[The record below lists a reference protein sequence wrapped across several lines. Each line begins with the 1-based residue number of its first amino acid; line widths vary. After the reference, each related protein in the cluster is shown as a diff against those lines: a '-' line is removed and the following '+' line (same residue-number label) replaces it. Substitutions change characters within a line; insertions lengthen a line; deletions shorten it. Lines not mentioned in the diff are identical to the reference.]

1 MNDVYNINLRYVPD
15 GTLEV
20 HEYLADGVEDIVSLS
35 GDLAALD
42 FNVDNTQALSIIKS
56 YIQRLKIFKVFAFY
70 LLPDQL
76 NFEMIFCH
84 PDDHKHIIEQDVN
97 EHIARGT
104 FAWALNNPN
113 PTTIYGPVS
122 GSPQV
127 LLPIATRRRI
137 HGMFVGVADEDGKI
151 NGISLNLLR
160 VVLSLV
166 ANRFDNHELTRQM
179 QNQNKLLEAQ
189 VQKRTVE
196 LERAKEKAEA
206 ISRSR
211 SEFLANMSHEIR
223 TPMNGVLGTL
233 ELLRLTNLDDKQS
246 RYIEMAYQSGDY
258 LLNLLNDI
266 LDLSKFDAGKVRLDD
281 IDFDLRATVTGVIDM
296 FANRSASK
304 GVDLDVA
311 IAEDVPAWIRADN
324 TRLLQILINL
334 VGNSLKF
341 TDHGYVHINIST
353 QNKAKENII
362 LRFEVKD
369 TGIGISKE
377 AQKRI
382 FNSFEQADSSTTRQY
397 GGTGLG
403 LSLSQRLVALMGGE
417 IGVDSEE
424 GEGSTF
430 WFTLKT
436 TDAIPQSVSPDMHND
451 DRAADVDLQG
461 HGRILIV
468 EDNSVNQLITR
479 GMVESFGLK
488 AAVINHGGEVL
499 GALESGTFDLVL
511 MDVHMPVLNG
521 YEATRLLRNS
531 SFRNL
536 PVIALTA
543 DVLKDDVDE
552 CFAAGMD
559 DYLPKPIKITAL
571 KDMLVKWL
579 NFSPQEVVH
588 IREDSDAAVA
598 TKESVLNQS
607 TLTNLRVSIGD
618 EMVNTVLGLFPE
630 DSLPRLAAI
639 HDAFIT
645 SDNEALRSA
654 SHALKG
660 SGAMIG
666 ADYLFSICA
675 ELEEKGRLAVWDN
688 VEQLIDDV
696 GQELAAV
703 INEIKQSLG

>member
-42 FNVDNTQALSIIKS
+42 FNVDNAQALSIIKS

-76 NFEMIFCH
+76 NFELTFCH
-84 PDDHKHIIEQDVN
+84 PEDRVNVIEQDVI
-97 EHIARGT
+97 EHISHGT

-122 GSPQV
+122 GLPQV

-137 HGMFVGVADEDGKI
+137 HGMFVGVADEDEKI

-166 ANRFDNHELTRQM
+166 ANRFDNHELTQRM
-179 QNQNKLLEAQ
+179 QNQNKLLEVQ
-189 VQKRTVE
+189 VQKRTIE

-206 ISRSR
+206 ISKSR

-233 ELLRLTNLDDKQS
+233 ELLRLTNPDNKQS

-258 LLNLLNDI
+258 LLKLLNDI
-266 LDLSKFDAGKVRLDD
+266 LDLSKFDAGKVRLDN
-281 IDFDLRATVTGVIDM
+281 IDFDLRMAVTGVIDM

-304 GVDLDVA
+304 GIDLDTF
-311 IAEDVPAWIRADN
+311 IADDVPAWITADN

-341 TDHGYVHINIST
+341 TEHGYVHININV
-353 QNKAKENII
+353 QERAEENII

-369 TGIGISKE
+369 TGIGIGNE

-382 FNSFEQADSSTTRQY
+382 FDSFEQADSSTTREY

-403 LSLSQRLVALMGGE
+403 LSLSQRLVGLMGGE
-417 IGVDSEE
+417 IGVESEE

-430 WFTLKT
+430 WFTLKIT
-436 TDAIPQSVSPDMHND
+436 EAMPQSVSPDMNND
-451 DRAADVDLQG
+451 NQLPDVDLHG
-461 HGRILIV
+461 RGRILIV

-479 GMVESFGLK
+479 GMVESFGLQ
-488 AAVINHGGEVL
+488 AEVINHGGEVL
-499 GALESGTFDLVL
+499 GALESEEFDLVL

-531 SFRNL
+531 DFRDL

-552 CFAAGMD
+552 CFASGMD
-559 DYLPKPIKITAL
+559 DYLAKPISINAL
-571 KDMLVKWL
+571 KDMLAKWL
-579 NFSPQEVVH
+579 NLSADEVAY
-588 IREDSDAAVA
+588 IREESDSVIAAGGC
-598 TKESVLNQS
+598 VLNPS
-607 TLTNLRVSIGD
+607 TLENLRASIGD
-618 EMVNTVLGLFPE
+618 DVLKNVLSLFSE
-630 DSLPRLAAI
+630 DSLPRLVAM
-639 HDAFIT
+639 HNAFIAT
-645 SDNEALRSA
+645 DHEALRSA
-654 SHALKG
+654 SHSLKG
-660 SGAMIG
+660 SSAMIG
-666 ADYLFSICA
+666 ADSLFSICA
-675 ELEEKGRLAVWDN
+675 ALEEKGRLAVQDN
-688 VEQLIDDV
+688 VEQLLDDAE
-696 GQELAAV
+696 QALDAV
-703 INEIKQSLG
+703 INEIQQVIQ